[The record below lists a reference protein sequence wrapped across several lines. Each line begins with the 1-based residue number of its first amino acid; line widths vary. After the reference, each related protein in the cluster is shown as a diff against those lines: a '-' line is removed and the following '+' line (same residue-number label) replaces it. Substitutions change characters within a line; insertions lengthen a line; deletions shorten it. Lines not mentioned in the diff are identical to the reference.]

1 MLPDD
6 LKVIEA
12 VFLDR
17 YSVNNLPLYTNYDNV
32 KSTWRRCEMKP
43 SMNERDGNVLLY
55 MIDGLSRNENISDN
69 SSRGDGNI
77 NNNSYH
83 SSRLE
88 DLIEV
93 EHYNDVNDNINK
105 IDDRVD
111 VNEDNIDEYRFSN
124 SSQMD
129 ISDNGSKS
137 NQDDEDLVNNS
148 N

>member
-1 MLPDD
+1 
-6 LKVIEA
+6 
-12 VFLDR
+12 
-17 YSVNNLPLYTNYDNV
+17 
-32 KSTWRRCEMKP
+32 MKP

-55 MIDGLSRNENISDN
+55 MIDGLSRHENISDN

-111 VNEDNIDEYRFSN
+111 VNEDNVDEYRFSN